1 MVVEEGLLQAQEPRD
16 YSKKTQRGPPPSP
29 VRKCSEAAAISAK
42 NLAVLDALFAMADGN
57 DGLVDYNE
65 FMKYVIEAEGP
76 KLAKWDDKCYEPVWE
91 SAEYKNLTKREAEN
105 MDQPRSSYR
114 TI

>member
-1 MVVEEGLLQAQEPRD
+1 MDYENAYKYDIERVVCPFD
-16 YSKKTQRGPPPSP
+16 
-29 VRKCSEAAAISAK
+29 
-42 NLAVLDALFAMADGN
+42 MADVNN

-76 KLAKWDDKCYEPVWE
+76 KLAKWDDKCYEPLWE
-91 SAEYKNLTKREAEN
+91 SAEYKNLTKKEKQEN
-105 MDQPRSSYR
+105 MDQCPESSYR